1 MTSFPPDRQPRDRQP
16 RDRRPP
22 DRQPPA
28 QGSGIVRPERTADDV
43 LRGRLQ
49 RRRDRIRA
57 EIHRNRTE
65 PHKVPTWLL
74 AAVLGAFLL
83 GWLYLVLTS

>member
-1 MTSFPPDRQPRDRQP
+1 MTSFPPDRSS
-16 RDRRPP
+16 P
-22 DRQPPA
+22 DPSA
-28 QGSGIVRPERTADDV
+28 DLAERTADDV
-43 LRGRLQ
+43 AWGRLR

-83 GWLYLVLTS
+83 GWLFLVLTA